1 MYIQNFKWCMCL
13 SDALQHIATPLTIHE
28 QTSLSITNNDVIR
41 GDAKLSAIMDSLLEE
56 AELQDMQ
63 SEIRSRKT
71 SGVFDPNKEGHIKL
85 DYLRNLYSKKANR
98 NFDETHK
105 FFVLPIIVI
114 RYLYSKNY
122 IKYKLIGIRYP
133 RKEKALLFIHL
144 LRSHFLKG
152 GGNKRNK

>member
-71 SGVFDPNKEGHIKL
+71 SGVFDPNKEGRIKL
-85 DYLRNLYSKKANR
+85 DYLRNLYSKQANR

-105 FFVLPIIVI
+105 FFETQCRP
-114 RYLYSKNY
+114 
-122 IKYKLIGIRYP
+122 
-133 RKEKALLFIHL
+133 
-144 LRSHFLKG
+144 
-152 GGNKRNK
+152 

>member
-1 MYIQNFKWCMCL
+1 MCL

-71 SGVFDPNKEGHIKL
+71 SGVFDPNKEGRIKL
-85 DYLRNLYSKKANR
+85 DYLRNLYSKQANR

-114 RYLYSKNY
+114 RYLYSKTILSIN
-122 IKYKLIGIRYP
+122 
-133 RKEKALLFIHL
+133 
-144 LRSHFLKG
+144 
-152 GGNKRNK
+152 